1 MTAYPKA
8 VISTDLGDMTVEL
21 WNDVAPK
28 HVENFLKLGRD
39 GFYDNL
45 TFHRIIPGFVV
56 QGGCPNG
63 TGTGGPGWNVKA
75 EFNDRL
81 HEPGVLSMA
90 RSADPD
96 SAGSQF
102 FVCLTREKCQHLDG
116 QYTGFGKV
124 IEGLDI
130 VEKLGA
136 VPTDP
141 NERPI
146 ETLALKGVKPLEEA
160 SVD

>member
-1 MTAYPKA
+1 
-8 VISTDLGDMTVEL
+8 
-21 WNDVAPK
+21 
-28 HVENFLKLGRD
+28 
-39 GFYDNL
+39 
-45 TFHRIIPGFVV
+45 
-56 QGGCPNG
+56 
-63 TGTGGPGWNVKA
+63 
-75 EFNDRL
+75 
-81 HEPGVLSMA
+81 MA
-90 RSADPD
+90 RSADPN

-116 QYTGFGKV
+116 QYTGFGRV
-124 IEGLDI
+124 IEGLDV

-160 SVD
+160 PVD